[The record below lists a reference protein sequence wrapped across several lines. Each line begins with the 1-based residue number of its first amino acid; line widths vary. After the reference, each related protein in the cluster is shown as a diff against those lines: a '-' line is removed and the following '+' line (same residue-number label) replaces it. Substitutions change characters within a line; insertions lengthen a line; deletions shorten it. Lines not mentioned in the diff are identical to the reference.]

1 MSIQTDFEAR
11 FPSIP
16 WVEEIASTW
25 VYYTCLEYVDQNKE
39 AILNLIAHLLTL
51 ASNAAAGGGGGSP
64 ARNVASKSVG
74 SVSVSYEAVAAS
86 GSTSNL
92 QSWYNTTI
100 YGQTYWL
107 LTGRRVGA
115 RFV

>member
-1 MSIQTDFEAR
+1 MSIQDDFEAR
-11 FPSIP
+11 FPLIP

-25 VYYTCLEYVDQNKE
+25 IYYTCLQYSDSTKE

-51 ASNAAAGGGGGSP
+51 AALPGTGSS
-64 ARNVASKSVG
+64 RNVASKSVG
-74 SVSVSYEAVAAS
+74 SVSVSYEASATQS
-86 GSTSNL
+86 SNL
-92 QSWYNTTI
+92 ASWYNTTR
-100 YGQTYWL
+100 YGQVYWM

>member
-1 MSIQTDFEAR
+1 MTIQTDFEAR

-16 WVEEIASTW
+16 WVEEVASAW
-25 VYYTCLEYVDQNKE
+25 PAYTCLEYNDQNKE

-51 ASNAAAGGGGGSP
+51 ASAPGAGGGTPSKGI
-64 ARNVASKSVG
+64 ASKSVG
-74 SVSVSYEAVAAS
+74 SVSVSYEAVTGNAAT
-86 GSTSNL
+86 GNL
-92 QSWYNTTI
+92 ASWYNTTR
-100 YGQTYWL
+100 YGQVYWL